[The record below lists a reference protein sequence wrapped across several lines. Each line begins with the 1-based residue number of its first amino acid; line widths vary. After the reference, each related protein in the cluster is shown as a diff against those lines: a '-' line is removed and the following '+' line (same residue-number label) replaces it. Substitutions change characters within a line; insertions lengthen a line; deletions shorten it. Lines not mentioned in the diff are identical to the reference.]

1 MSGFN
6 KKGQNELKRY
16 IAVEIKHREPLENGY
31 KICESRLGLLQM
43 EMAGATICIKNYN
56 GTKETCNS
64 LIATGATTKRY
75 ETRMAEFKTAITM
88 SKWKEK
94 FYRYIYLG
102 DKENAKKYD
111 KKLAEGWTSKLD
123 EFMEVD
129 LDGGK
134 VGFVLNNTVNGK
146 ETKVAEKSEAIRLMG
161 KSMTKAYEE
170 RKMLLSCI

>member
-6 KKGQNELKRY
+6 KKQKSELKRF
-16 IAVEIKHREPLENGY
+16 IAEEIKHREPLENGY
-31 KICESRLGLLQM
+31 KICETRLGLLQM
-43 EMAGATICIKNYN
+43 EMAGATICITNYN

-64 LIATGATTKRY
+64 LLATGATTEQF
-75 ETRMAEFKTAITM
+75 ETRMAEFKTAISM

-111 KKLAEGWTSKLD
+111 KKLEECWSSKLD
-123 EFMEVD
+123 EFMETD

-134 VGFVLNNTVNGK
+134 VGLVLNHTVNGG
-146 ETKVAEKSEAIRLMG
+146 ETEVAEKSEAIRIMG
-161 KSMTKAYEE
+161 NSMTKAYKE
-170 RKMLLSCI
+170 RKLLLSYI